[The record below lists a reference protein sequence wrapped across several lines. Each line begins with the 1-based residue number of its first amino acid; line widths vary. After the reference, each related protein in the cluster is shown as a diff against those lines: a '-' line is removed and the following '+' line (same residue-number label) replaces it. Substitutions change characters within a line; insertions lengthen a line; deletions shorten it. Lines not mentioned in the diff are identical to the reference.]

1 MSKSLPDQASQLRE
15 EFNKIDTESTGKI
28 TTKDIGKLLE
38 NLDIEHT
45 DEKLQEILT
54 KNNIKET
61 EKITFDKF
69 LSIYNEF
76 VKDNHKKED
85 FVAALKVFDG
95 DNDGKITRDELS
107 MLLDNLGES
116 ITQED
121 QNELIEQADP
131 ENSGLIEFEFLV
143 DLLMKS

>member
-1 MSKSLPDQASQLRE
+1 MNIYYITVLKSFWA
-15 EFNKIDTESTGKI
+15 
-28 TTKDIGKLLE
+28 
-38 NLDIEHT
+38 
-45 DEKLQEILT
+45 LQEILT